1 MRWLVDQWRL
11 LATQYRGPLIAL
23 FALLPL
29 VFAVD
34 FVLRVLVVSDPSA
47 RIFKP
52 PAEVRVRAPD
62 NPQDV
67 LKRLE
72 AWIPPRPVVEV
83 APPVRELKLQG
94 VFGPATDRRAAMA
107 LITPG
112 ASTERVR
119 ATVGQVV
126 DGWTVERIEP
136 TKVILRR
143 GEEAKELS
151 LFMRKERE
159 TP

>member
-1 MRWLVDQWRL
+1 MRWLAGQWRL
-11 LATQYRGPLIAL
+11 LVTQYRGPSITLLVLLPIV
-23 FALLPL
+23 FAL
-29 VFAVD
+29 D
-34 FVLRVLVVSDPSA
+34 FVVRVLVVPDPSA
-47 RIFKP
+47 RSFKA

-94 VFGPATDRRAAMA
+94 VFGPATERRAAMA
-107 LITPG
+107 LTTPG

-136 TKVILRR
+136 AKVILRR
-143 GEEAKELS
+143 GEEVKELS